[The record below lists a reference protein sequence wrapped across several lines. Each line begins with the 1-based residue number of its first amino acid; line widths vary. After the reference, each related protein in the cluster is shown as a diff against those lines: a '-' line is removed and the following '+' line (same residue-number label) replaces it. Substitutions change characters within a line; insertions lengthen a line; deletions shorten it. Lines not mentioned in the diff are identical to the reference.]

1 MEIEQK
7 IENIKQNAKQYLKT
21 WSLSLIVIV
30 TSAIYVLY
38 SMIKLEPNQD
48 VEPIV
53 ITAAVLIGI
62 VCALITKSA
71 YGEIGFS
78 LGYNSEF
85 YKNELDKYN
94 DACSLCLDYQ
104 DRVSD
109 FYIKEEQERKRLY
122 RKTVLASNCMRYTD
136 WFDDE
141 GIYIGSEEKRSKLD
155 KHQEKAL
162 KKCIAIKIFVPD
174 LFKEKTRSVENYA
187 KKDKTDSEQRAT
199 VLAKNS
205 IAAIIPNVVQVL
217 FIPTITKW
225 NWATV
230 ISGLITIAIWTITGL
245 LQLYG
250 NYNFVVQSKVTQLR
264 DKKELMSKF
273 IKGCE
278 KGIYK
283 SDLGAEN
290 EKNNTDT
297 NNNNT
302 IKLL

>member
-7 IENIKQNAKQYLKT
+7 IETIKQNAKQYLKT

-162 KKCIAIKIFVPD
+162 KKTEE
-174 LFKEKTRSVENYA
+174 EKL
-187 KKDKTDSEQRAT
+187 KKEQRAKR
-199 VLAKNS
+199 AKEVEE
-205 IAAIIPNVVQVL
+205 AYKA
-217 FIPTITKW
+217 
-225 NWATV
+225 V
-230 ISGLITIAIWTITGL
+230 IEA
-245 LQLYG
+245 
-250 NYNFVVQSKVTQLR
+250 NKVFNEKR
-264 DKKELMSKF
+264 NAF
-273 IKGCE
+273 IKDYGS
-278 KGIYK
+278 YHMTY
-283 SDLGAEN
+283 S
-290 EKNNTDT
+290 NTQDT
-297 NNNNT
+297 INDIFET
-302 IKLL
+302 VFKFF